1 MSLLSRYLHLN
12 WNAPAPAGGLQAM
25 QARGA
30 AEDGGA
36 CPFVGGLHSRVV
48 AAAVVR
54 YADPPL
60 RLSLRGGGGDKVIA
74 RHAQSARCLP
84 RCCVT
89 ETNKLHLPAN
99 PHARE
104 L

>member
-1 MSLLSRYLHLN
+1 
-12 WNAPAPAGGLQAM
+12 M
-25 QARGA
+25 QARGVV
-30 AEDGGA
+30 EDGRA
-36 CPFVGGLHSRVV
+36 CPFVGGLHLRVV

-74 RHAQSARCLP
+74 LHAQSAHCLP

-89 ETNKLHLPAN
+89 ETNKLHLPAT
-99 PHARE
+99 PHERG